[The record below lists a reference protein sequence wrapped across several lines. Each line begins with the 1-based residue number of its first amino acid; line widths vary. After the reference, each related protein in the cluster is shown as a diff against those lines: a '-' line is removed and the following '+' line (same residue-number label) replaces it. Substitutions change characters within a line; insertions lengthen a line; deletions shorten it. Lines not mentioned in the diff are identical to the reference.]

1 MFAFILINQENWLSL
16 EFVFTHDKLVFIQE
30 NNKRSAFRSV
40 YVLKTKRE
48 SD

>member
-16 EFVFTHDKLVFIQE
+16 EFVFTHDKLTLIQE
-30 NNKRSAFRSV
+30 NNNRSAFRSV
-40 YVLKTKRE
+40 YVLKIERE